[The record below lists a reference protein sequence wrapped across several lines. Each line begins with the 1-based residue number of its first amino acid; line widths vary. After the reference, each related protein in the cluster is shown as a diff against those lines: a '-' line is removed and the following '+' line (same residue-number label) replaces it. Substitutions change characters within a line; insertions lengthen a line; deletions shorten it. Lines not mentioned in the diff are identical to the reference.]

1 MEQATFLKINPAD
14 SVVVCLQ
21 PKKKGDII
29 EVDGN
34 AIILSE
40 DTPAG
45 HKVLIRDVRQGEN
58 IIKYGY
64 PIGHARQDLKAGDW
78 VNENNLKTNLSG
90 TLEYTY
96 EPVDEPLSIAH
107 ENRTFKGYVRK
118 NGDVGVRNEIWIVP
132 TVGCVN
138 GIAERLAKQLSEEL
152 RVKSEEFATAS
163 GNEKTGTAANSSL
176 LTPNSSL
183 DSFYAW
189 HHNYGCSQLSEDH
202 ENTRKVLRDICLHPN
217 AGGVLVLSLGCENN
231 QPEDFMAML
240 GDYDKERIRLLVTQ
254 RVDGDEVEE
263 GMKILRELAA
273 IASQD
278 KREDV
283 PVSKLRVGL
292 KCGGSDG
299 FSGITANPL
308 VGEFS
313 DWLVAQGGT
322 SVLTEVPEMF
332 GAETILMNRCETREL
347 FDQTVSMINNFKNYF
362 LSHGEPV
369 GENPSPG
376 NKAGGIS
383 TLEDKALGCTQKCG
397 RAPVSGVM
405 EYGDRLQH
413 NGLNLLSAP
422 GNDLVAATALASCG
436 CHIVL
441 FTTGRGTPFGTFV
454 PTMKIATNPTLA
466 ARKPS
471 WVDFNAGQLI
481 EGRTMKELL
490 PEFIDKVLAVAS
502 GEPARNEENN
512 YREISIFKN
521 GVTL

>member
-1 MEQATFLKINPAD
+1 MEKTYLKINRED

-21 PKKKGDII
+21 PMKKGDAI
-29 EVDGN
+29 EIDGTTIMLN
-34 AIILSE
+34 Q

-45 HKVLIRDVRQGEN
+45 HKVLIKDTKEGDD

-78 VNENNLKTNLSG
+78 INENNLKTNLSG
-90 TLEYTY
+90 TLSYTY
-96 EPVDEPLSIAH
+96 QPVDNKLDIAD
-107 ENRTFKGYVRK
+107 EKRTFMGYKRN
-118 NGDVGVRNEIWIVP
+118 NGEVATRNEIWIVP

-138 GIAERLAKQLSEEL
+138 GIAERLAAQLRKETNEEDI
-152 RVKSEEFATAS
+152 
-163 GNEKTGTAANSSL
+163 
-176 LTPNSSL
+176 
-183 DSFYAW
+183 DSIYAW
-189 HHNYGCSQLSEDH
+189 HHNYGCSQLSGDH
-202 ENTRKVLRDICLHPN
+202 ENTRKILRDIVLHPN
-217 AGGVLVLSLGCENN
+217 AGGVLVLGLGCENN
-231 QPEDFMAML
+231 QPELFEQLL
-240 GDYDKERIRLLVTQ
+240 GDYDRNRIKFLVTQ
-254 RVDGDEVEE
+254 KVDGDEVEA
-263 GMKILRELAA
+263 GMEILRQLYAQA
-273 IASQD
+273 RQD
-278 KREDV
+278 KREEL
-283 PVSKLRVGL
+283 PVSKLRIGL

-322 SVLTEVPEMF
+322 TILTEVPEMF
-332 GAETILMNRCETREL
+332 GAETILMNRCKTEQL
-347 FDQTVSMINNFKNYF
+347 FEKTVNMVNDFKEYF

-397 RAPVSGVM
+397 KAMVSGVL
-405 EYGDRLQH
+405 EYGDRLEH
-413 NGLNLLSAP
+413 DGLNLLSAP
-422 GNDLVAATALASCG
+422 GNDLVASTALASAG

-466 ARKPS
+466 SRKPN
-471 WVDFNAGQLI
+471 WIDFSAGQLI
-481 EGRTMKELL
+481 EGKTMEQLL
-490 PEFIDKVLAVAS
+490 PEFIDKIISVAN
-502 GEPARNEENN
+502 GEKSRNEIND